1 MVLDTLKEWWDEP
14 WGDEEEAKPAPMVAS
29 SDPLTGQPV
38 MVEEGQ
44 EMQPYRDEMINVR
57 QQELQRLMGRIP
69 SSDELIEM
77 ERANIAGELSGAH
90 QNLVSNAA
98 ARGLTHSGILRAQQQ
113 KLTAGGFGQMQAA
126 RARAE
131 NFPESARAQLL
142 TAMATGKP
150 LPEIMYETQPSG
162 AVPFAL
168 GLLGAGIGAG
178 VGGGPAGAGIG
189 MGIGQATGQM
199 VEGGPTYH
207 KAGRSYYT

>member
-1 MVLDTLKEWWDEP
+1 MEFGFWEDLKGAFDDE
-14 WGDEEEAKPAPMVAS
+14 DEAKPAPMVAS

-57 QQELQRLMGRIP
+57 QRELQRMMGRIP

-150 LPEIMYETQPSG
+150 LPEIMYEVQPSG

-168 GLLGAGIGAG
+168 SLLGAGIGGA
-178 VGGGPAGAGIG
+178 GGGPAGAGIG
-189 MGIGQATGQM
+189 MSIGSATGQM